1 MTDTERVDEHGLLES
16 AADTLLH
23 GVRTLTGLVAPR
35 GAVEAVVPDP
45 ALDQL
50 NRVLGSLRSVVEQA
64 PQLTNEIDVLL
75 DEVRAKRLS
84 LQAMAAEIT
93 ALDAQLELLEQVLT
107 PVQRWNARWQGLQ
120 HSPLRDLPLGATD
133 DTDGRD

>member
-1 MTDTERVDEHGLLES
+1 MTDTKRVDEHGLLES

-23 GVRTLTGLVAPR
+23 GVRTLTGLVTPK

-64 PQLTNEIDVLL
+64 PQLTDEIDVLL
-75 DEVRAKRLS
+75 DEVHAKRLS
-84 LQAMAAEIT
+84 LQAMAAELT
-93 ALDAQLELLEQVLT
+93 ALDAQLEVLEQVLA
-107 PVQRWNARWQGLQ
+107 PVQKWNARWQGLQ
-120 HSPLRDLPLGATD
+120 HSLLRDLPVGTSGDAD
-133 DTDGRD
+133 DRS